1 MINQDVTI
9 IKTNNEND
17 LFHPGSNTQGS
28 LQSCIKTVLCITST
42 PSPQKKADVFYVLT
56 GQFLS

>member
-1 MINQDVTI
+1 MINRDVTI
-9 IKTNNEND
+9 ITINNKND
-17 LFHPGSNTQGS
+17 LFHPGSNTQGA

-42 PSPQKKADVFYVLT
+42 PYPPKKADVLYVLT